1 MSPETVIKCET
12 KIEFVSITI
21 DGVEAIARD
30 GEMLID
36 AAKKAN
42 VEIPYFCYEP
52 KLGPPVGA
60 CRMCLVEVEGIPKL
74 QTACSTPVKDGMVVN
89 TVSNQVKEV
98 QEAVAEFLLVNHP
111 LDCPVCDKGGECPL
125 QDVTMGWGP
134 EQSRTVE
141 AKRHFEKPVKLSP
154 LITIDRERCILCYR
168 CVRFSQEVSED
179 DQLALIDRGA
189 ATYVGTFDSSE
200 YIAPF
205 SGNVTELCPVGALT
219 STEYRF
225 KARPWDIESSSSIC
239 TLCPAQCNVKFTVR
253 DEKIERVLARDEMGN
268 PGVDDG
274 WLCDKGRY
282 AFKMFESADRV
293 TEPMVRRD
301 GSLQS
306 VSWDEALDAAA
317 SGLRKAAPN
326 VAAVIGGQTT
336 NEEGF
341 LVQALMRQA
350 LGSSHIDSRIAG
362 KLSPNRARQLNR
374 PELQASVQDLDDAE
388 LIIVLDTDP
397 INEMA
402 VLDLRIRKAVR
413 LGDAKLVVAT
423 SAPTTLDANAACI
436 RHQPASTEALLTGL
450 TKAFLD
456 LNESDSQAGAD
467 NPESYGLLKEGL
479 ESSPL
484 EDLTAL
490 AAVDPQDLRNLAE
503 LGMGSEKTVIVFGER
518 VGHGMRGDSSLKSLV
533 NIAQLFGCEEQNA
546 GGLLEVTTG
555 TNGRGLRDVGC
566 LPNMEPGLRDSE
578 VTGLSTAEMPDSLK
592 NGKLD
597 AIYLLHSDP
606 VRDLPNSP
614 GWVTGLKSAN
624 FVVAHA
630 QFLSDEM
637 AETVDVVFPSESYA
651 EKQGTVTHPDGRIQR
666 LRSAVPKPDQVRME
680 WQVLTELSERLGMSE
695 SAQTASA
702 IYESIR
708 KAVSYY
714 AGVELA
720 DTTRHGVRWQES
732 YSVAD
737 AAEVKLGLMVS
748 DSPPAPTPL
757 EGSSLRLGIRS
768 SLWASI
774 ETDRSEPLKYL
785 KEQQRVLLS
794 AHDAEKLGISNG
806 DTVLV
811 SGNGNSIEAIA
822 DVAATAVPGTA
833 FLFEGAAENGAS
845 VLSSGEPLLVEVEVK
860 RS

>member
-1 MSPETVIKCET
+1 MNPETVIKCET
-12 KIEFVSITI
+12 KIEFITVTI
-21 DGVEAIARD
+21 DGIEAIGRD

-36 AAKKAN
+36 VAKSADI
-42 VEIPYFCYEP
+42 EIPYFCYEP

-89 TVSNQVKEV
+89 TVSNEVKEV
-98 QEAVAEFLLVNHP
+98 QEAVAEFILVNHP

-134 EQSRTVE
+134 EQSRTIE

-168 CVRFSQEVSED
+168 CVRFSQEVAED
-179 DQLALIDRGA
+179 DQLVFLDRGA

-225 KARPWDIESSSSIC
+225 KARPWDIERSSSIC
-239 TLCPAQCNVKFTVR
+239 TLCPAQCNINFTVR

-268 PGVDDG
+268 PGVDGG

-282 AFKMFESADRV
+282 AFRMFESADRV
-293 TEPMVRRD
+293 TKPMVRRG
-301 GSLQS
+301 GSLQP
-306 VSWDEALDAAA
+306 VSWDEALNAAA
-317 SGLRKAAPN
+317 EGLREAAPN
-326 VAAVIGGQTT
+326 VAAVIGGETT

-341 LVQALMRQA
+341 LTQALMRQA
-350 LGSSHIDSRIAG
+350 LGSSHIDSRVAG
-362 KLSPNRARQLNR
+362 KLNSSRARQLNR

-397 INEMA
+397 MNEMA

-413 LGDAKLVVAT
+413 LGGAKLVVAT

-436 RHQPASTEALLTGL
+436 RHQPGSTEALLTGL

-456 LNESDSQAGAD
+456 LNGNNSQAPAGS
-467 NPESYGLLKEGL
+467 PESYGLLKEGL
-479 ESSPL
+479 ESSSL
-484 EDLTAL
+484 DDLAKL
-490 AAVDPQDLRNLAE
+490 AAIEPQDLRNLALLAQE
-503 LGMGSEKTVIVFGER
+503 SKKTVIVFGER
-518 VGHGMRGDSSLKSLV
+518 VGFSQRGGSSLKSLV

-546 GGLLEVTTG
+546 GGLLEVMAG
-555 TNGRGLRDVGC
+555 TNGRGLRDMGC
-566 LPNMEPGLRDSE
+566 LPNLEPGLKSTE
-578 VTGLSTAEMPDSLK
+578 VTGLSATELPDALK
-592 NGKLD
+592 DGKVS
-597 AIYLLHSDP
+597 AVYLLHSDP
-606 VRDLPNSP
+606 FRDLPDSP
-614 GWVTGLKSAN
+614 SWQAGLKKAN
-624 FVVAHA
+624 FVVTHT
-630 QFLSDEM
+630 QFLSDEL
-637 AETVDVVFPSESYA
+637 AEIADVVFPSEIYA

-666 LRSAVPKPDQVRME
+666 LLSAIPRKDQVRME
-680 WQVLTELSERLGMSE
+680 WQVLIELGEHLGMGE
-695 SAQTASA
+695 PAQTAA
-702 IYESIR
+702 AVYESIR
-708 KAVSYY
+708 KAVPYY
-714 AGVELA
+714 QGVELA

-737 AAEVKLGLMVS
+737 APEVELDLMVS
-748 DSPPAPTPL
+748 DSPPAPIPL
-757 EGSSLRLGIRS
+757 EGSSLRLGTRS

-774 ETDRSEPLKYL
+774 ETDHSEPLKYL
-785 KEQQRVLLS
+785 KQEQRVLLS
-794 AHDAEKLGISNG
+794 AHDAEKLGISHG
-806 DTVLV
+806 DTVTV
-811 SGNGNSIEAIA
+811 SGKDNSIEAIA
-822 DVAATAVPGTA
+822 DVEATAMPGSA
-833 FLFEGAAENGAS
+833 FLYEGVADNGAS
-845 VLSSGEPLLVEVEVK
+845 VLSTAEPVLVEVEVM